1 MSNLLVTDIGCLIT
15 NEASIDGTPLG
26 IINDAAFA
34 VTDGRVSWVG
44 ARSGVNAS
52 DYQNVISAN
61 GKAVIPGFVDSHN
74 HLVFAGD
81 RAIEFSAR
89 MQGQP
94 YEAGG
99 INYTVEQT
107 RRASDEELRGN
118 VSALVNEGLV
128 SGTTTV
134 EIKSGYGLSIAD
146 ELRSLEIAREFTDET
161 TFLGAH
167 VVPAEF
173 KSAPEDYVAMVCG
186 PMLDAVAQHAK
197 WIDVFCDR
205 GAFSPDQTRQILKAG
220 IAKGLLP
227 RLHANQLEPGE
238 GIKVGVELGAASV
251 DHISYFN
258 DSDIAALANSNTVA
272 TFLPGA
278 EFSTRSKYPDARPMF
293 SAGIQVAIA
302 SDCNPGSSYTTN
314 MSLMVALAVREMFF
328 TPEQALWSATKGGA
342 LALRRNDVGYLS
354 VGAKADFTILS
365 SNSYLHLAYRPGVNL
380 IEQVWRNGNKIS

>member
-118 VSALVNEGLV
+118 VSALVKEGLIL
-128 SGTTTV
+128 GTTTV

-167 VVPAEF
+167 VVPSEF
-173 KSAPEDYVAMVCG
+173 KSAPEDYIAMVCG

-293 SAGIQVAIA
+293 SAGVQVAIA

>member
-1 MSNLLVTDIGCLIT
+1 MSDLLVTDIGCLVT
-15 NEASIDGTPLG
+15 NEASIDGTQLG
-26 IINDAAFA
+26 IIHDGAFA
-34 VTDGRVSWVG
+34 VTDGQVSWVG
-44 ARSGVNAS
+44 SSSEVKVS
-52 DYQNVISAN
+52 EYKNVISAK
-61 GKAVIPGFVDSHN
+61 GKTVIPGFVDSHN
-74 HLVFAGD
+74 HLIFAGD
-81 RAIEFSAR
+81 RAADFSAR

-94 YEAGG
+94 YAAGG

-107 RRASDEELRGN
+107 RSASNEELRQN
-118 VSALVNEGLV
+118 AAALVTEGLT

-134 EIKSGYGLSIAD
+134 EIKSGYGLSVAD
-146 ELRSLEIAREFTDET
+146 EVRSLQIAREFTDET

-167 VVPAEF
+167 VVPTDF
-173 KSAPEDYVAMVCG
+173 KNAPEDYVAMVCG
-186 PMLDAVAQHAK
+186 PMLDAVAPYSK

-251 DHISYFN
+251 DHISHF
-258 DSDIAALANSNTVA
+258 DGSDIAALAKSNTVA

-278 EFSTRSKYPDARPMF
+278 EFSTRSKYTDARPMF
-293 SAGIQVAIA
+293 EAGINVAIA
-302 SDCNPGSSYTTN
+302 SDCNPGSSFTTN
-314 MSLMVALAVREMFF
+314 MPLMIALAVREMFF

-342 LALRRNDVGYLS
+342 LALRRNDVGHLA
-354 VGAKADFTILS
+354 VGARADFSILS

-380 IEQVWRNGNKIS
+380 IEQVWRNGNQVS

>member
-1 MSNLLVTDIGCLIT
+1 MSNLLVTDIGCLVT
-15 NEASIDGTPLG
+15 NEAGIDGTPLG

-34 VTDGRVSWVG
+34 VTDGHVSWVG
-44 ARSGVNAS
+44 ARSGINAS

-107 RRASDEELRGN
+107 RRASDEKLRGN

-293 SAGIQVAIA
+293 SAGVQVAIA

-342 LALRRNDVGYLS
+342 LALRRNDVGHLS

>member
-118 VSALVNEGLV
+118 VSALVKEGLI

-167 VVPAEF
+167 VVPSEF
-173 KSAPEDYVAMVCG
+173 KSAPEDYIAMVCG
-186 PMLDAVAQHAK
+186 PMLDTVAQHAK

>member
-1 MSNLLVTDIGCLIT
+1 MANLLVTDIGCLIT

-118 VSALVNEGLV
+118 VSALVKEGLI

-167 VVPAEF
+167 VVPSEF
-173 KSAPEDYVAMVCG
+173 KSSPEDYIAMVCG

>member
-1 MSNLLVTDIGCLIT
+1 MSDLLVTDIGCLVT
-15 NEASIDGTPLG
+15 NEATFDGTPLG

-44 ARSGVNAS
+44 ARSRVNAS

-118 VSALVNEGLV
+118 VSALVKEGLI

-167 VVPAEF
+167 VVPSEF
-173 KSAPEDYVAMVCG
+173 KSSPEDYIAMVCG

-251 DHISYFN
+251 DHISHFD
-258 DSDIAALANSNTVA
+258 DSDIAVLANSNTVA

-293 SAGIQVAIA
+293 SAGVQVAIA

>member
-44 ARSGVNAS
+44 ARSGVNVS

-118 VSALVNEGLV
+118 VSALVKEGLI

-146 ELRSLEIAREFTDET
+146 ELRSLEIAREFTAET

-167 VVPAEF
+167 VVPADF
-173 KSAPEDYVAMVCG
+173 KSAPEDYIAMVCG
-186 PMLDAVAQHAK
+186 PMLDAVAPHAK

-251 DHISYFN
+251 DHISHFD
-258 DSDIAALANSNTVA
+258 DSDIAVLANSNTVA

>member
-118 VSALVNEGLV
+118 VSALVKEGLI

-278 EFSTRSKYPDARPMF
+278 EFSTRSKYPDVRPMF

>member
-1 MSNLLVTDIGCLIT
+1 MANLLVTDIGCLIT

-118 VSALVNEGLV
+118 VSALVKEGLI

-167 VVPAEF
+167 VVPSEF
-173 KSAPEDYVAMVCG
+173 KSAPEDYIAMVCG

>member
-1 MSNLLVTDIGCLIT
+1 MSDLLVTDIGCLVT
-15 NEASIDGTPLG
+15 NEVAIDGTPLG
-26 IINDAAFA
+26 IIHDAAFS
-34 VTDGRVSWVG
+34 VSDGKVSWVG
-44 ARSGVNAS
+44 SRSEVKVS
-52 DYQNVISAN
+52 EHQNVISAK
-61 GKAVIPGFVDSHN
+61 GKTVIPGFVDSHN
-74 HLVFAGD
+74 HLIFAGD
-81 RAIEFSAR
+81 RAAEFSAR

-94 YEAGG
+94 YAAGG

-107 RRASDEELRGN
+107 RSANDEQLRAN
-118 VSALVNEGLV
+118 AAALVIEGLT
-128 SGTTTV
+128 SGTTTI

-146 ELRSLEIAREFTDET
+146 EVRSLQIAREFTEET

-173 KSAPEDYVAMVCG
+173 KSSPEDYVAMVCG
-186 PMLDAVAQHAK
+186 PMLEAVAPHSK

-251 DHISYFN
+251 DHISHFD
-258 DSDIAALANSNTVA
+258 DSDIAALANSKTVA

-278 EFSTRSKYPDARPMF
+278 EFSIRSKYPDARSMF
-293 SAGIQVAIA
+293 EAGINIAIA
-302 SDCNPGSSYTTN
+302 SDCNPGSSYTTS
-314 MSLMVALAVREMFF
+314 MPLMIALAVREMFF

-342 LALRRNDVGYLS
+342 LALRRNDVGHLA
-354 VGAKADFTILS
+354 VGARADFSILS
-365 SNSYLHLAYRPGVNL
+365 STSYLHLAYRPGVNL
-380 IEQVWRNGNKIS
+380 VEQVWRNGNQVS

>member
-1 MSNLLVTDIGCLIT
+1 MSSLLVTDIGCLVT
-15 NEASIDGTPLG
+15 NQATIDGTPLG
-26 IINDAAFA
+26 IISDAAIA
-34 VTDGRVSWVG
+34 VRDGKVSWIG
-44 ARSGVNAS
+44 SRSDVKTG
-52 DYQNVISAN
+52 DYQSVLSAK
-61 GKAVIPGFVDSHN
+61 GKTVIPGFVDSHN

-81 RAIEFSAR
+81 RAAEFSAR

-94 YEAGG
+94 YAAGG

-107 RRASDEELRGN
+107 RSASDEELCKN
-118 VSALVNEGLV
+118 VASLVIEGLT

-146 ELRSLEIAREFTDET
+146 EQRSLKIAREFTDET

-173 KSAPEDYVAMVCG
+173 KNAPEEYVAMVCG
-186 PMLDAVAQHAK
+186 PMLEAVAPHAK

-251 DHISYFN
+251 DHISHFN
-258 DSDIAALANSNTVA
+258 DSDIAALANSKTVA

-278 EFSTRSKYPDARPMF
+278 EFSTRSKYPDARPILE
-293 SAGIQVAIA
+293 AGISVAIA

-314 MSLMVALAVREMFF
+314 MPLIIALAVREMFF

-342 LALRRNDVGYLS
+342 LALRRDDVGHLGI
-354 VGAKADFTILS
+354 GAKANFAVLS

-380 IEQVWRNGNKIS
+380 IEQVWRNGNQVS

>member
-1 MSNLLVTDIGCLIT
+1 MSSLLVTDIGCLVT
-15 NEASIDGTPLG
+15 NQATIDGTPLG
-26 IINDAAFA
+26 IISDAAIA
-34 VTDGRVSWVG
+34 VRDGKVSWIG
-44 ARSGVNAS
+44 SRSDVKTG
-52 DYQNVISAN
+52 DYQSVLSAK
-61 GKAVIPGFVDSHN
+61 GKTVIPGFVDSHN

-81 RAIEFSAR
+81 RAAEFSAR

-94 YEAGG
+94 YAAGG

-107 RRASDEELRGN
+107 RSASDEELRKN
-118 VSALVNEGLV
+118 VASLVIEGLT

-146 ELRSLEIAREFTDET
+146 EQRSLKIAREFTDET

-173 KSAPEDYVAMVCG
+173 KSAPEEYVAMVCG
-186 PMLDAVAQHAK
+186 PMLDAVAPYSK

-205 GAFSPDQTRQILKAG
+205 GAFSPDQTRQILKAS

-251 DHISYFN
+251 DHISHFN
-258 DSDIAALANSNTVA
+258 DSDIAALANSKTVA

-278 EFSTRSKYPDARPMF
+278 EFSTRSKYPDARPILE
-293 SAGIQVAIA
+293 AGISVAIA

-314 MSLMVALAVREMFF
+314 MPLMIALAVREMFF

-342 LALRRNDVGYLS
+342 LALRRDDVGRLS
-354 VGAKADFTILS
+354 VGAKADFSILS
-365 SNSYLHLAYRPGVNL
+365 SDSYLHLAYRPGVNL
-380 IEQVWRNGNKIS
+380 IEQVWRNGNQVS

>member
-167 VVPAEF
+167 VVPSEF
-173 KSAPEDYVAMVCG
+173 KSAPEDYIAMVCG

-365 SNSYLHLAYRPGVNL
+365 SNSYLHLAYRPVVNL

>member
-1 MSNLLVTDIGCLIT
+1 MSDLLVTDIGCLVT

-26 IINDAAFA
+26 IIHDAAFS
-34 VTDGRVSWVG
+34 VTDGKVSWVG
-44 ARSGVNAS
+44 SRSEVSVG
-52 DYQNVISAN
+52 DYQRVVSAN
-61 GKAVIPGFVDSHN
+61 DKTVIPGFVDSHN
-74 HLVFAGD
+74 HLIFAGD
-81 RAIEFSAR
+81 RAAEFSAR
-89 MQGQP
+89 TQGQP
-94 YEAGG
+94 YSAGG

-107 RRASDEELRGN
+107 RSASNQELRHN
-118 VSALVNEGLV
+118 AAALVTEGLT

-134 EIKSGYGLSIAD
+134 EIKSGYGLSVAD
-146 ELRSLEIAREFTDET
+146 EVRSLQIAREFTEET

-167 VVPAEF
+167 VVPAEY
-173 KSAPEDYVAMVCG
+173 KNAPEDYVAMVCG
-186 PMLDAVAQHAK
+186 PMLDAVAPHSK

-251 DHISYFN
+251 DHISHFE
-258 DSDIAALANSNTVA
+258 DSDIAALAKSNTVA

-293 SAGIQVAIA
+293 EAGINVAIA
-302 SDCNPGSSYTTN
+302 SDCNPGSSFTTN
-314 MSLMVALAVREMFF
+314 MPLMIALAVREMFF

-342 LALRRNDVGYLS
+342 LALCRTDVGYLAI
-354 VGAKADFTILS
+354 GARADFSILS

-380 IEQVWRNGNKIS
+380 IEQVWRNGNQVS

>member
-1 MSNLLVTDIGCLIT
+1 MSNLLVTDIGCLVT
-15 NEASIDGTPLG
+15 NEVGIDGTPLG

-52 DYQNVISAN
+52 DYQNIISAN

-94 YEAGG
+94 YAAGG

-167 VVPAEF
+167 VVPSEF
-173 KSAPEDYVAMVCG
+173 KSAPEDYIAMVCG

-293 SAGIQVAIA
+293 SAGVQVAIA

-342 LALRRNDVGYLS
+342 LALRRNDVGHLS

>member
-1 MSNLLVTDIGCLIT
+1 MSDLLVTDIGCLVT
-15 NEASIDGTPLG
+15 NEASIDGTLLG
-26 IINDAAFA
+26 IIHDAAFV
-34 VTDGRVSWVG
+34 VTDGKVSWVG
-44 ARSGVNAS
+44 ERSGVKLS
-52 DYQNVISAN
+52 DYESVVSAN
-61 GKAVIPGFVDSHN
+61 GKTVIPGFVDSHN
-74 HLVFAGD
+74 HLIFTGD
-81 RAIEFSAR
+81 RAAEFSAR

-94 YEAGG
+94 YAAGG

-107 RRASDEELRGN
+107 RSASNEELRQN
-118 VSALVNEGLV
+118 AAALVTEGLT

-134 EIKSGYGLSIAD
+134 EIKSGYGLSVAD
-146 ELRSLEIAREFTDET
+146 EVRSLQIAREFTDET

-167 VVPAEF
+167 VVPTDF
-173 KSAPEDYVAMVCG
+173 KNAPEDYVAMVCG
-186 PMLDAVAQHAK
+186 PMLDAVAPYSK

-251 DHISYFN
+251 DHISHF
-258 DSDIAALANSNTVA
+258 DGSDIAALAKSNTVA

-278 EFSTRSKYPDARPMF
+278 EFSTRSKYTDARPMF
-293 SAGIQVAIA
+293 EAGINVAIA
-302 SDCNPGSSYTTN
+302 SDCNPGSSFTTN
-314 MSLMVALAVREMFF
+314 MPLMIALAVREMFF

-342 LALRRNDVGYLS
+342 LALRRNDVGHLA
-354 VGAKADFTILS
+354 VGARADFSILS

-380 IEQVWRNGNKIS
+380 IEQVWRNGNQVS

>member
-1 MSNLLVTDIGCLIT
+1 MPDLLVTDIGCLVT

-26 IINDAAFA
+26 IISDAAIA
-34 VTDGRVSWVG
+34 VTNGKVSWVG
-44 ARSGVNAS
+44 SRSEVKAS
-52 DYQNVISAN
+52 DYQNIVSAK
-61 GKAVIPGFVDSHN
+61 GKTVIPGFVDSHN

-81 RAIEFSAR
+81 RAAEFSAR

-94 YEAGG
+94 YAAGG

-107 RRASDEELRGN
+107 RKASDEQLKAN
-118 VSALVNEGLV
+118 TAALVIEGLT

-146 ELRSLEIAREFTDET
+146 EVRSLQIAREFTEEA

-173 KSAPEDYVAMVCG
+173 KSAPEDYVAMLESAA
-186 PMLDAVAQHAK
+186 PYSK

-251 DHISYFN
+251 DHISHF
-258 DSDIAALANSNTVA
+258 DSSDIAALAGSNTVA

-293 SAGIQVAIA
+293 EAGINVAIA

-314 MSLMVALAVREMFF
+314 LPLMIALAVREMFF
-328 TPEQALWSATKGGA
+328 TPEQALWAATKGGA
-342 LALRRNDVGYLS
+342 LALRRTDVGHLA
-354 VGAKADFTILS
+354 VGARADFSILS

-380 IEQVWRNGNKIS
+380 VEQVWRNGNQVS

>member
-1 MSNLLVTDIGCLIT
+1 
-15 NEASIDGTPLG
+15 
-26 IINDAAFA
+26 
-34 VTDGRVSWVG
+34 
-44 ARSGVNAS
+44 
-52 DYQNVISAN
+52 
-61 GKAVIPGFVDSHN
+61 
-74 HLVFAGD
+74 
-81 RAIEFSAR
+81 

-118 VSALVNEGLV
+118 VSALVKEGLI

-167 VVPAEF
+167 VVPSEF
-173 KSAPEDYVAMVCG
+173 KSAPEDYIAMVCG

>member
-1 MSNLLVTDIGCLIT
+1 MSDLLVTDIGCLVT

-26 IINDAAFA
+26 IIHDAAFS
-34 VTDGRVSWVG
+34 VTDGKVSWVG
-44 ARSGVNAS
+44 SRSEVSVG
-52 DYQNVISAN
+52 DYQRVVSAN
-61 GKAVIPGFVDSHN
+61 DKTVIPGFVDSHN
-74 HLVFAGD
+74 HLIFAGD
-81 RAIEFSAR
+81 RAAEFSAR

-94 YEAGG
+94 YSAGG

-107 RRASDEELRGN
+107 RSASNEELRHN
-118 VSALVNEGLV
+118 AAALVTEGLT

-134 EIKSGYGLSIAD
+134 EIKSGYGLSVAD
-146 ELRSLEIAREFTDET
+146 EVRSLQIAREFTEET

-167 VVPAEF
+167 VVPAEY
-173 KSAPEDYVAMVCG
+173 KNAPEDYVAMVCG
-186 PMLDAVAQHAK
+186 PMLDAVAPHSK

-251 DHISYFN
+251 DHISHFE
-258 DSDIAALANSNTVA
+258 DSDIAALAKSNTVA

-293 SAGIQVAIA
+293 EAGINVAIA
-302 SDCNPGSSYTTN
+302 SDCNPGSSFTTN
-314 MSLMVALAVREMFF
+314 MPLMIALAVREMFF

-342 LALRRNDVGYLS
+342 LALCRTDVGYLAI
-354 VGAKADFTILS
+354 GARADFSILS

-380 IEQVWRNGNKIS
+380 IEQVWRNGNQVS

>member
-1 MSNLLVTDIGCLIT
+1 MSSLLVTDIGCLVT
-15 NEASIDGTPLG
+15 NQATIDGTPLG
-26 IINDAAFA
+26 IISDAAIA
-34 VTDGRVSWVG
+34 VRDGKVSWIG
-44 ARSGVNAS
+44 SRSDVKTG
-52 DYQNVISAN
+52 DYQSVLSAK
-61 GKAVIPGFVDSHN
+61 GKTVIPGFVDSHN
-74 HLVFAGD
+74 HMVFAGD
-81 RAIEFSAR
+81 RAAEFSAR

-94 YEAGG
+94 YAAGG

-107 RRASDEELRGN
+107 RSASDEELRKN
-118 VSALVNEGLV
+118 VASLVIEGLT

-146 ELRSLEIAREFTDET
+146 EQRSLKIAREFTDET

-173 KSAPEDYVAMVCG
+173 KNAPEDYVAMVCG
-186 PMLDAVAQHAK
+186 PMLEAVAPHAK

-205 GAFSPDQTRQILKAG
+205 GAFTPDQTRQILKAG

-251 DHISYFN
+251 DHISHFN
-258 DSDIAALANSNTVA
+258 DSDIAALANSKTVA

-278 EFSTRSKYPDARPMF
+278 EFSTRSKYPDARPILE
-293 SAGIQVAIA
+293 AGISVAIA

-314 MSLMVALAVREMFF
+314 MPLMIALAVREMFF

-342 LALRRNDVGYLS
+342 LALRRDDVGHLG
-354 VGAKADFTILS
+354 VGAKANFAVLS

-380 IEQVWRNGNKIS
+380 IEQVWRNGNQVS

>member
-1 MSNLLVTDIGCLIT
+1 MSELLVTDIGCLVT
-15 NEASIDGTPLG
+15 NEATFDGTPLG
-26 IINDAAFA
+26 IISDAAFA
-34 VTDGRVSWVG
+34 VTNGKVSWVG
-44 ARSGVNAS
+44 SRSETKTS
-52 DYQNVISAN
+52 DYQNVVSAN
-61 GKAVIPGFVDSHN
+61 GKTVIPGFVDSHN

-81 RAIEFSAR
+81 RAAEFSAR

-94 YEAGG
+94 YAAGG

-107 RRASDEELRGN
+107 RSASDEQLRAN
-118 VSALVNEGLV
+118 AAALVIEGLT

-134 EIKSGYGLSIAD
+134 EIKSGYGLSVAD
-146 ELRSLEIAREFTDET
+146 EVRSLQIAREFTNET

-173 KSAPEDYVAMVCG
+173 KNTPDDYVAMVCG
-186 PMLDAVAQHAK
+186 PMLEAAAQYSK

-205 GAFSPDQTRQILKAG
+205 GAFNPAQTRQILKAG

-251 DHISYFN
+251 DHISHF
-258 DSDIAALANSNTVA
+258 DSSDIDALAGSNTVA

-293 SAGIQVAIA
+293 EAGINIAIA

-314 MSLMVALAVREMFF
+314 MPMMIALAVREMFF

-342 LALRRNDVGYLS
+342 LALRRTDVGHLA
-354 VGAKADFTILS
+354 VGARADFSILS

-380 IEQVWRNGNKIS
+380 VEQVWRNGNQVS

>member
-1 MSNLLVTDIGCLIT
+1 MSDLLVTDIGCLVT
-15 NEASIDGTPLG
+15 NEVSIDGTPLG
-26 IINDAAFA
+26 KIDDAAFA
-34 VTDGRVSWVG
+34 VTDGKVSWVG
-44 ARSGVNAS
+44 SRSAIKVS
-52 DYQNVISAN
+52 DYQSVVSAKGN
-61 GKAVIPGFVDSHN
+61 AVIPGFVDSHN

-81 RAIEFSAR
+81 RVTEFSAR
-89 MQGQP
+89 MQGKP
-94 YEAGG
+94 YVAGG

-107 RRASDEELRGN
+107 RSASNEELRAN
-118 VSALVNEGLV
+118 VAALVAEGLA

-146 ELRSLEIAREFTDET
+146 ELRSLEIAREFTEET

-167 VVPAEF
+167 VVPTEF

-186 PMLDAVAQHAK
+186 PMLDAVAPHAK

-205 GAFSPDQTRQILKAG
+205 GAFTPAQTRQILKAG

-251 DHISYFN
+251 DHISHFD

-293 SAGIQVAIA
+293 AAGINVSIA
-302 SDCNPGSSYTTN
+302 SDCNPGSSYTTS
-314 MSLMVALAVREMFF
+314 MPLMIALAVREMFF
-328 TPEQALWSATKGGA
+328 TTEQALWAATKGGA
-342 LALRRNDVGYLS
+342 LALRRKDVGHLS
-354 VGAKADFTILS
+354 VGAKADFSILS

-380 IEQVWRNGNKIS
+380 IEQVWRNGNQIS

>member
-118 VSALVNEGLV
+118 VSALVKEGLI

-167 VVPAEF
+167 VVPSEF
-173 KSAPEDYVAMVCG
+173 KSAPEDYIAMVCG

-258 DSDIAALANSNTVA
+258 DSDIAALVNSNTVA

>member
-44 ARSGVNAS
+44 ARSGVNVS

-118 VSALVNEGLV
+118 VSALVKEGLI

-146 ELRSLEIAREFTDET
+146 ELRSLEIAREFTAET

-167 VVPAEF
+167 VVPADF
-173 KSAPEDYVAMVCG
+173 KSAPEDYIAMVCG
-186 PMLDAVAQHAK
+186 PMLDAVAPHAK

-251 DHISYFN
+251 DHISHFD
-258 DSDIAALANSNTVA
+258 DSDIAVLANSNTVA

-293 SAGIQVAIA
+293 SAGVQVAIA

-314 MSLMVALAVREMFF
+314 MSLIVALAVREMFF